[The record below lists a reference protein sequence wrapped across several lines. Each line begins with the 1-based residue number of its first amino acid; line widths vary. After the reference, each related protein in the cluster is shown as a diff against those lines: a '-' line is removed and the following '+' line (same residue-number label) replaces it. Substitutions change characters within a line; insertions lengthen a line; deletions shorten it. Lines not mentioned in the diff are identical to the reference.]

1 MRVDEELKRKRAELL
16 DEADELAFRIKT
28 IKKQVSAIDQDQL
41 VGIARHLR
49 NETAHQSLR
58 NSLVCLSVAIGVFM
72 YAALDV
78 LIQVLEHRLPQ
89 LQRGTAQ

>member
-16 DEADELAFRIKT
+16 DEADELAFRNKT